1 MSFQAIDADVRVMH
15 RPLSIH
21 HRAET
26 KPHTAEAM
34 GVVLPAGTAVRAVA
48 ALRKV
53 GSGPD
58 GFLPLEPTRVVGR
71 RDAKQAGVRPPRRA
85 ADRARPEN
93 GCTRVSCNLRGRTTD
108 LVEFDVGYL
117 QVSSL
122 FLAPTPEILNP
133 MSLLSSRVRVIHE

>member
-34 GVVLPAGTAVRAVA
+34 GVVLTAGTAVRAVA

-53 GSGPD
+53 GERTGRIFAARANSG
-58 GFLPLEPTRVVGR
+58 GR
-71 RDAKQAGVRPPRRA
+71 PA
-85 ADRARPEN
+85 
-93 GCTRVSCNLRGRTTD
+93 
-108 LVEFDVGYL
+108 
-117 QVSSL
+117 
-122 FLAPTPEILNP
+122 
-133 MSLLSSRVRVIHE
+133 